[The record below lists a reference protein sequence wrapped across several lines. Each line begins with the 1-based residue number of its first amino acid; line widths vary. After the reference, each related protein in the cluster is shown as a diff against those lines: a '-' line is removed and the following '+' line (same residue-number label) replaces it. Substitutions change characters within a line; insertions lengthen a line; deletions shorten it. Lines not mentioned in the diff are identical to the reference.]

1 MLGNLLIGF
10 LIIVVGVNLAPIVAS
25 TVAGAVYIGG
35 NTSNPNP
42 NMSGAAGTV
51 LNLTTL
57 FYNLAIAVAAM
68 DIAVVGLRQS
78 GLMM

>member
-35 NTSNPNP
+35 NTSLPNP

>member
-35 NTSNPNP
+35 NTSTPNP